1 MAYRFQISANL
12 LTWPRNCA
20 CCGDSADNHLKA
32 SASRTTGKRV
42 RTTKTSWWEVP
53 YCSSCLSHKA
63 SFESAGSWL
72 VAGFSFGI
80 VAWYFTASASNSG
93 LIGFIA
99 GLIIFLLS
107 FWLYSQAE
115 KAARLKMKPGCCSL
129 SSAVRYVEWSG
140 TVHTFVFENKA
151 YLDSF
156 LSSNSGKKRSD
167 IKQV

>member
-12 LTWPRNCA
+12 LTWPRKCA

-42 RTTKTSWWEVP
+42 RTTKTSWWEIP
-53 YCSSCLSHKA
+53 YCSSCLKHKA

-72 VAGFSFGI
+72 VAGFLFGI
-80 VAWYFTASASNSG
+80 VTWYFAASASNSG

-99 GLIIFLLS
+99 GMILLLLS
-107 FWLYSQAE
+107 FWPYRQAV
-115 KAARLKMKPGCCSL
+115 KVAKLKMKPECCSPG
-129 SSAVRYVEWSG
+129 SAVRYIEWHG
-140 TVHTFVFENKA
+140 TMHTFVFESKS

-167 IKQV
+167 IKEI